1 MENRGSK
8 SDFKVI
14 PKFVKEQR
22 VNGSWCIKK
31 PLMHLRCTLT
41 GFERNYRIKI
51 LSNQIRFSLFREF
64 SSKSFQSSIKNPA
77 LEIKS
82 CALHPWFI
90 TGFVDASNNKSLIV
104 WGTNLKST
112 VGYKLSPKELAKV
125 QLAPYQYNVI
135 IGLLLS
141 DGWLIFGGARSK
153 NARLGFAQSEDNG
166 KYFWF
171 VFWCLSHY
179 CSSNP
184 KKRIRTKFGKETVTS
199 GWEFFTR
206 SMPCFTELHS
216 LFYVNKVKVI
226 PDNIYDILTPVAL
239 AHLIMGDG
247 SAHEN
252 GLYICTD
259 SYNVTDVVRL
269 INVFII
275 KYRLECNLNW
285 HRPTQPRIYIKS
297 RSMNLLD
304 SIVRPHFHSSML
316 YKLGKEVKAKNQYCT
331 SSLSANDKS

>member
-1 MENRGSK
+1 MATLKWGNQDNRYPPALWSGKSFLWVKLLNSGDLLKLQVPNCSWKTTSGWIYYSCGVISLNITSGHLNKAGGRGEGSFAPPRENEMENRGSK
-8 SDFKVI
+8 SYFKVI

-171 VFWCLSHY
+171 VERSTFLM
-179 CSSNP
+179 
-184 KKRIRTKFGKETVTS
+184 ETLVRVSTQKLLMFVS
-199 GWEFFTR
+199 LLFF
-206 SMPCFTELHS
+206 
-216 LFYVNKVKVI
+216 
-226 PDNIYDILTPVAL
+226 
-239 AHLIMGDG
+239 
-247 SAHEN
+247 
-252 GLYICTD
+252 
-259 SYNVTDVVRL
+259 
-269 INVFII
+269 
-275 KYRLECNLNW
+275 
-285 HRPTQPRIYIKS
+285 
-297 RSMNLLD
+297 
-304 SIVRPHFHSSML
+304 
-316 YKLGKEVKAKNQYCT
+316 
-331 SSLSANDKS
+331 